1 MVSVSKTKMNDQ
13 VNKVIAAILN
23 AEGLEGGARKK
34 RRGTTHHAGG
44 IAGNI
49 RHNVTMHGGETEAD
63 ISGGQCGS
71 GYYGRSYGRYMMGGS
86 TEGTVPEVPAEVA
99 PTPEA
104 VTEQLTGGKR
114 SKSRSKRKLP
124 AALKRNQQKVM
135 KIYKDLKKRYPNQ
148 PGNELMK
155 KAMKQASRSK

>member
-1 MVSVSKTKMNDQ
+1 MNDQ

-49 RHNVTMHGGETEAD
+49 RHNVAMHGGETSESVD

-71 GYYGRSYGRYMMGGS
+71 SYYGRSYGRYMMGGS
-86 TEGTVPEVPAEVA
+86 TEGTAPATEVA
-99 PTPEA
+99 PVQETVAP
-104 VTEQLTGGKR
+104 VSEQLTGGKKSR
-114 SKSRSKRKLP
+114 SRSKRKLP

-135 KIYKDLKKRYPNQ
+135 KIYKDLKKRYPNT

-155 KAMKQASRSK
+155 KAMKQAGRSK